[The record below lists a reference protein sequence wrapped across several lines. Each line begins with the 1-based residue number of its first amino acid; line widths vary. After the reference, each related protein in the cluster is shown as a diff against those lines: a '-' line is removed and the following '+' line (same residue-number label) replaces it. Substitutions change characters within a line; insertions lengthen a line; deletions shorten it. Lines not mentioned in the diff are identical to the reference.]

1 MNKMKLAVTVDPS
14 DNSVFRVF
22 EDTRV
27 ITIYNVDNFEI
38 TESEMVGT
46 MDENVNDI
54 ISVVMMMEA
63 ECILCG
69 DITEE
74 SRSRLDDEGILYYSG
89 FYGNADEAVHDFING
104 YIVFGPDE

>member
-1 MNKMKLAVTVDPS
+1 MKLAVTVDPS

-22 EDTRV
+22 EDAKV
-27 ITIYNVDNFEI
+27 VMIYNVEDFEI
-38 TESEMVGT
+38 IDSEMVGT
-46 MDENVNDI
+46 MDESVSDI
-54 ISVVMMMEA
+54 ISVIMMMEA